1 MKSCLKYKNDIKND
15 SFEIAENYI
24 NMFSPRKEKKNF
36 CFGIYS
42 YFLFLK
48 KTKIKGKI
56 IIRFLQRLI
65 LNHYE
70 IFQMNFK
77 IL

>member
-1 MKSCLKYKNDIKND
+1 MKSCLKYKNDIKKD
-15 SFEIAENYI
+15 SFEIAENSI
-24 NMFSPRKEKKNF
+24 NMFSPRKKKNF

-48 KTKIKGKI
+48 KTIIKGKI

>member
-1 MKSCLKYKNDIKND
+1 MKSCLKYKNDIKKD
-15 SFEIAENYI
+15 SFEIAENSI
-24 NMFSPRKEKKNF
+24 NMFSPRKKKIF

-48 KTKIKGKI
+48 KTIIKGKI